1 MAAAKKQPAAHPLG
15 KPSST
20 SQSSRKTKS
29 SWRKNISLPPSIDTP
44 PSTAPP
50 APHTLSNAQL
60 FTEDRSADRNSANAI
75 LGVGLH
81 RKKKGGAGLKSLEV
95 LKNRSD
101 VPAVPGRARTTGI
114 SKATKNQLRRIAQ
127 RPVLGGQEDGGAAG
141 VKEAVKEAEFDMW
154 DQQQKEQS
162 GQKGEEEWIEDP
174 RRVQAKAPR
183 TMTNINPS
191 DPLTL
196 ARSLP
201 ALPTPH
207 PGTSYNPT
215 ASDHASLLQL
225 AYTSELS
232 KEQKEREAAAF
243 KTYLQKGRKEAR
255 DQALEAFPEEDGG
268 KKRKRSSSFSKEGE
282 QERVN
287 QTLVKMMGMDSLPR
301 AAEGEE
307 VEEEDE
313 GQEESD
319 EEDRVYEIKRKTKAQ
334 RARALRAKEEALAA
348 AARKQ
353 ARLAKAELYTLPS
366 LRKKYNAALRARTE
380 AAQKI
385 RAKREEQIRL
395 KGGLEGLRV
404 GRNRVGEVSSRTEV
418 QLEEDLAEGLR
429 GVKTEGNLFRDR
441 FQSFQARALAETGS
455 NRYPVQKQGRTGKR
469 GQKEFEIPS
478 YRHFK

>member
-50 APHTLSNAQL
+50 APHTLTNAQL
-60 FTEDRSADRNSANAI
+60 FTEDRSADRTSANAI

-81 RKKKGGAGLKSLEV
+81 RKKKGSGGLKSLEV

-101 VPAVPGRARTTGI
+101 VPAVPGRARTSGI

-154 DQQQKEQS
+154 DQQQQQGGE
-162 GQKGEEEWIEDP
+162 KGEEEWIEDP

-232 KEQKEREAAAF
+232 KEQKEREAAEF

-255 DQALEAFPEEDGG
+255 DQALEAFPEEEGG

-301 AAEGEE
+301 AEGEE
-307 VEEEDE
+307 LEEEDG

-334 RARALRAKEEALAA
+334 RARALRAKEEVP

-380 AAQKI
+380 AALKI

-395 KGGLEGLRV
+395 KGLEGLRV

>member
-20 SQSSRKTKS
+20 SQSSRKTKA
-29 SWRKNISLPPSIDTP
+29 SWRKNISLPTSIDTP

-50 APHTLSNAQL
+50 APDTLTNAQL
-60 FTEDRSADRNSANAI
+60 FTEDRSADRTSANAI

-101 VPAVPGRARTTGI
+101 MPAVPGRARTSGI

-127 RPVLGGQEDGGAAG
+127 RPVIGGQEEDGGAAG

-154 DQQQKEQS
+154 DQQQKEQ
-162 GQKGEEEWIEDP
+162 GGENGEEEWIEDP

-232 KEQKEREAAAF
+232 KEQKEREAAEF

-255 DQALEAFPEEDGG
+255 DQALEAFPEEEGG

-301 AAEGEE
+301 AEGEE
-307 VEEEDE
+307 VEEDG

-380 AAQKI
+380 AALKI

-395 KGGLEGLRV
+395 KGLEGLRV